1 MLGVILIS
9 SATSAKVPTE
19 FSTEEIEG
27 LFTSVGG
34 CMYMIWLVLV
44 ILICVVII
52 IRFEE
57 KYPLEMAETQ
67 LNDEIEG
74 ECDWQNLIP
83 PAPRPRGSDVDS
95 TAYPVKRVRRK
106 DELWKVPEP
115 ASYQRKGTKKVTFE
129 PLKRSVTM
137 SFQQRETAP
146 LARFL
151 TSFNSF
157 YVKPNEVLK
166 NNNVPNWLD
175 NCMLIIYPGS
185 LGLDEGIAHLSMKAY
200 MALLSQCGTTG
211 TCGEPILWLMVLL
224 WLVSSLATLWW
235 MRTVFKRYET
245 TKALPI
251 EYGVVMAVNAM
262 SGLIFYNESDFM
274 ETSQVI
280 LMAIGVLVVVIGIA
294 VGSRENEGNQS
305 KDANTRFRENMQIL
319 EPVEEAKNE
328 SLYARK
334 PKKAVRFYPVDKSR
348 STLFGYGRDDA
359 HSDDELYPSINGG
372 RAPNSG
378 LSFKDLTISHGVD
391 LPEMSPEVNYVD

>member
-1 MLGVILIS
+1 
-9 SATSAKVPTE
+9 
-19 FSTEEIEG
+19 
-27 LFTSVGG
+27 
-34 CMYMIWLVLV
+34 MIWLVLV

-95 TAYPVKRVRRK
+95 TAYPVKRVRRN

-262 SGLIFYNESDFM
+262 SGLIFYNESKYM
-274 ETSQVI
+274 ETWQIV
-280 LMAIGVLVVVIGIA
+280 LMSVVVFIIVIGLM
-294 VGSRENEGNQS
+294 VGLRENQQQQS
-305 KDANTRFRENMQIL
+305 VEPSIGFQEKDTSQIL
-319 EPVEEAKNE
+319 GPIQEQVEPPVSLPQPNQAVEVAYGLADT
-328 SLYARK
+328 STARLSRVDTYDDDLFK
-334 PKKAVRFYPVDKSR
+334 PSQ
-348 STLFGYGRDDA
+348 S
-359 HSDDELYPSINGG
+359 HQSISITSIDCVNTSWP
-372 RAPNSG
+372 RQ
-378 LSFKDLTISHGVD
+378 SFKDITIEHGVD
-391 LPEMSPEVNYVD
+391 LPKMRGKEVT